1 MTIEAIK
8 VFDIDSEINT
18 ANGMV
23 TAPGVFTGLEGIE
36 LLTLFLIY

>member
-8 VFDIDSEINT
+8 VFDIDSEIYT

-23 TAPGVFTGLEGIE
+23 TAPVFFTGLEGIE
-36 LLTLFLIY
+36 LLTLLLIY